1 MSQTPVVFD
10 VPPGQFQQQV
20 VQRSLKTAVVVDF
33 WAEWCAPCRALGPIL
48 EQVVGSYG
56 GRAVLAKVNI
66 EQDRQVAVKYG
77 VQSIP
82 AVKVFRDGAVVTEF
96 VGALPAEQVRRVLDA
111 VIPSPAAE
119 LLAEGDEFAQR
130 QDIEGAESH
139 YSRALEMEPENSGA
153 LLRLGTIALERGQ
166 RDEARELLGRIEE
179 NMPDYDAAQGLL
191 TRLQFQ
197 EQQGAEGGVAES
209 ERRLAEDPDDL
220 DARYDLACALTAEGD
235 YERALP
241 QFLEIVTRDR
251 SYKDQAPKEAMVR
264 IFSII
269 GPRSELADEYRKK
282 LARVLY

>member
-20 VQRSLKTAVVVDF
+20 LQRSLETTVVVDF

-48 EQVVGSYG
+48 EQVVESYG

-66 EQDRQVAVKYG
+66 EEDRQVAVKYG
-77 VQSIP
+77 IQSIP

-96 VGALPAEQVRRVLDA
+96 VGALPAEQVRRVLDS
-111 VIPSPAAE
+111 VIPSPASE
-119 LLAEGDEFAQR
+119 LLAEGDDFATQR
-130 QDIEGAESH
+130 DIEGAESR
-139 YSRALEMEPENSGA
+139 YRRALEMEPGNSGA

-179 NMPDYDAAQGLL
+179 NMPDYAAAQGLL

-197 EQQGAEGGVAES
+197 EQQATEGGVAES
-209 ERRLAEDPDDL
+209 EKRLAQDPDDL
-220 DARYDLACALTAEGD
+220 DARYELACALTAEGE

-241 QFLEIVTRDR
+241 EFLEVVTRDR
-251 SYKDQAPKEAMVR
+251 NYRDQAAKEAMVR